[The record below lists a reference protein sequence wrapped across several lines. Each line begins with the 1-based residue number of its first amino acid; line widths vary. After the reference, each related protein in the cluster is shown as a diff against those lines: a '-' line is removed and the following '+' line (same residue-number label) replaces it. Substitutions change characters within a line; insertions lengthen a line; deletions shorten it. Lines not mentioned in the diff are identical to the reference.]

1 MGVRRQY
8 DKFVSNFLSSNDER
22 PEEAIEGSQI
32 DSDSNESKQLEQ
44 LHQSAGVTQGDIM
57 HAKSDSSNEGG
68 DHTDSILTSPTEEE
82 VPQAGS
88 GLNSGSD
95 LALRERVISALKEVY
110 DPEIP
115 VNIYDLGLIY
125 RIEVDLENKTSIDM
139 TLTSPNCPVAESLP
153 QEVENAARSAEGV
166 SDVIVE
172 VVWDPPWDMDRMGEA
187 AKLEL
192 GLL

>member
-1 MGVRRQY
+1 M
-8 DKFVSNFLSSNDER
+8 E
-22 PEEAIEGSQI
+22 
-32 DSDSNESKQLEQ
+32 SDSNGSKQLEQ
-44 LHQSAGVTQGDIM
+44 SRKSAGVTQADIM
-57 HAKSDSSNEGG
+57 HAKSDSSNESE
-68 DHTDSILTSPTEEE
+68 DHADSIPTSPAEG
-82 VPQAGS
+82 VLQAGS
-88 GLNSGSD
+88 GLNSSSD
-95 LALRERVISALKEVY
+95 LELRERIISALKEVY

-125 RIEVDLENKTSIDM
+125 RIEVDSENKTSIDM
-139 TLTSPNCPVAESLP
+139 TLTSPNCPVAGSLP

-166 SDVIVE
+166 SDVNVE

>member
-8 DKFVSNFLSSNDER
+8 DKFVRTFLSTNEQR
-22 PEEAIEGSQI
+22 PKEAIGGSQI
-32 DSDSNESKQLEQ
+32 NSDSHEPNNLEP
-44 LHQSAGVTQGDIM
+44 LRQSEGVTQGDIM
-57 HAKSDSSNEGG
+57 HAKSDSSHESE
-68 DHTDSILTSPTEEE
+68 DYPDSILTSPAED

-88 GLNSGSD
+88 GLDSGSD
-95 LALRERVISALKEVY
+95 LELRERIISALKEVY

-125 RIEVDLENKTSIDM
+125 RIEVDSENKTSIDM
-139 TLTSPNCPVAESLP
+139 TLTSPNCPVAGSLP

-166 SDVIVE
+166 SDVVVE